1 MLTLLWLVIVA
12 EVVAVF
18 FLLVTLFAS
27 TAVRSA
33 QLRRRTAIEGQ
44 WHDTTRLRL
53 GGEGPADPTD
63 DLSRLSARRRVT
75 AISALVGSLSG
86 EVVAAA
92 TGPADLAELRRRG
105 AAWTRSPWWWRR
117 LRGVRTLV
125 QLDEPLAAY
134 RSLLTDHRPEVRA
147 EVADWVARDPTPE
160 DISRLVSMLGTDVKR
175 CRFAAENALRRIGA
189 AAVPALTEYLSGP
202 AEGAAVAL
210 DIVAA
215 AGTPAL
221 IPVATGWST
230 HPDPANRAASAALL
244 ATIGTDQAGG
254 VLIRLLE
261 DPDPQVRAAAAT
273 GLGDVAMWSAA
284 PQLTQRL
291 HDPDWSV
298 RRSSAAALRGLG
310 PVGRLCLRRAVDDPD
325 PRAAEIARH
334 VLDLPESA
342 LSLEAR

>member
-12 EVVAVF
+12 QVVAVF

-44 WHDTTRLRL
+44 WHDALRLRF
-53 GGEGPADPTD
+53 GGDGPAALTD

-86 EVVAAA
+86 EVVAA

-117 LRGVRTLV
+117 LRGTRTLV
-125 QLDEPLAAY
+125 QLDEPPAAY

-147 EVADWVARDPTPE
+147 EVADWVARDPTSE

-202 AEGAAVAL
+202 AERAAVAL

-230 HPDPANRAASAALL
+230 HPDPGNRAASAALL
-244 ATIGTDQAGG
+244 AAIGTDQAGG

-284 PQLTQRL
+284 PQLTQHL

-310 PVGRLCLRRAVDDPD
+310 PVGRLYLRRAVDDRD

-334 VLDLPESA
+334 VLDLPASA